1 MDGPSIPKARVAAP
15 DAPGD
20 AAADGPQ
27 QRRFQERDRRIREV
41 AQRLLVERGL
51 HGFSMDDV
59 AAAIDYSKGTVY
71 QHYQSKEDALLGGCA
86 ACGAELAGRL
96 ECAAAVAGRPRE
108 RMMALGDAYAA
119 FL

>member
-1 MDGPSIPKARVAAP
+1 MAKRAHPPAPASAR
-15 DAPGD
+15 
-20 AAADGPQ
+20 
-27 QRRFQERDRRIREV
+27 RRARFDERDRRIREV

-86 ACGAELAGRL
+86 ACGAELADGSSAPPRSP
-96 ECAAAVAGRPRE
+96 AVRASG
-108 RMMALGDAYAA
+108 
-119 FL
+119 

>member
-27 QRRFQERDRRIREV
+27 QRRFQERDRRIREA
-41 AQRLLVERGL
+41 AQRLLLERGL

-71 QHYQSKEDALLGGCA
+71 LHYTNKEDALFASCIDC
-86 ACGAELAGRL
+86 CGELATRF
-96 ECAAAVAGRPRE
+96 ERAAASPG
-108 RMMALGDAYAA
+108 
-119 FL
+119 